1 LSGDLNFNLGITKYK
16 AKQYA
21 DPFETAFVFMRI
33 FPAGTNVLREPK
45 VLLVPP
51 VRLLHRTPDEAAGG
65 LREDFFA
72 LALRQAGIPLH
83 YLKSTLGEKM
93 PDFLVE
99 YRDSRI
105 AFEIGGRGKGRSQFK
120 GVKADR
126 KIILAPM
133 LPRLPA
139 ACLCVSRGSLLKASC
154 KKNLGVPGG
163 LSAKSIPL
171 CCHGLSG
178 SER

>member
-1 LSGDLNFNLGITKYK
+1 MSGDLNFNLGITKYK

-83 YLKSTLGEKM
+83 YLKSTRGEKT

-120 GVKADR
+120 GIKADR
-126 KIILAPM
+126 KIILAPDVA
-133 LPRLPA
+133 PAPDRLP
-139 ACLCVSRGSLLKASC
+139 LHL
-154 KKNLGVPGG
+154 PGF
-163 LSAKSIPL
+163 LA
-171 CCHGLSG
+171 
-178 SER
+178 